1 MTRSKET
8 FTMEIAGGLGNQ
20 LFMFYA
26 GLFFQDRFQREV
38 IFDISDFSR
47 INTLHP
53 GANIQTL
60 GMLDGFTTIDKSD
73 SPAFPLER
81 VFSRLKRTV
90 RIPPQKRI
98 FVSDEI
104 GYINPSTI
112 ATNVTRIKGYF
123 QSWFYFE
130 SLQDKPI
137 LSLTNIKSP
146 SEWLIVKLEY
156 VKGNKVLAL
165 HVRRGDSSLY
175 ANRSNGIL
183 SGNYYEKAI
192 EKCMDYDVIW
202 VFTDSPNEVELEFK
216 NLNFS
221 FEIIAPPRTTDPVE
235 SLLLM
240 SSAQQ
245 IVISNS
251 TFSWWS
257 AMLAPKTTSVIAPL
271 KWNELREDPS
281 RLIPDS
287 WRRHPSDWVRQ

>member
-26 GLFFQDRFQREV
+26 GLFFRESLQREV
-38 IFDISDFSR
+38 VFDISDFSR
-47 INTLHP
+47 IKTLHP

-60 GMLDGFTTIDKSD
+60 GMLDNFLTINGSD
-73 SPAFPLER
+73 FPAFPVGR
-81 VFSRLKRTV
+81 VFSGFR
-90 RIPPQKRI
+90 RIVTSSSQKGV
-98 FVSDEI
+98 FVSEDI
-104 GYINPSTI
+104 GYVNPKTI
-112 ATNVTRIKGYF
+112 ARNVSRIRGYF

-137 LSLTNIKSP
+137 LNLSSLDNP
-146 SEWLIVKLEY
+146 SEWLIERLEY
-156 VKGNKVLAL
+156 VKKNRVLAL
-165 HVRRGDSSLY
+165 HVRRGDYSLS

-183 SGNYYEKAI
+183 SKHYYEKAI
-192 EKCMDYDVIW
+192 ENCMDHDVIW
-202 VFTDSPNEVELEFK
+202 IFSDSPNDVEKEFE

-221 FEIIAPPRTTDPVE
+221 FEIIAPPNWTDPVE

-240 SSAQQ
+240 SNVQQ
-245 IVISNS
+245 LVISNS

-257 AMLAPKTTSVIAPL
+257 AMLAPEKTSIIAPL

-287 WRRHPSDWVRQ
+287 WRRLPSDWVIR

>member
-26 GLFFQDRFQREV
+26 GLFFQERFQREV
-38 IFDISDFSR
+38 TFDISDFSR

-60 GMLDGFTTIDKSD
+60 GMLDEFPTIDKSD
-73 SPAFPLER
+73 SPAFPLGR
-81 VFSRLKRTV
+81 VFSRIKRAV
-90 RIPPQKRI
+90 RISPQKGI

-112 ATNVTRIKGYF
+112 PTNVTRIRGYF

-146 SEWLIVKLEY
+146 SEWLIEKLEY
-156 VKGNKVLAL
+156 VKRNKVLAL
-165 HVRRGDSSLY
+165 HVRRGDYSLS
-175 ANRSNGIL
+175 ANRSNGML
-183 SGNYYEKAI
+183 SGYYYEKAI

-221 FEIIAPPRTTDPVE
+221 FEIVAPPRTIDPVE

-240 SSAQQ
+240 SSAEQ

-257 AMLAPKTTSVIAPL
+257 AMLAPQTTSVIAPL
-271 KWNELREDPS
+271 KWNERREDPS
-281 RLIPDS
+281 QLIPDS